1 MLDNIVGVSL
11 WTKNLPF
18 ITSSDLLQ
26 VGDGRLHLDR
36 LLGCCLEIYLTFSTV
51 VVDGLLVLHE
61 PAQVLY
67 VRLQEHLGFQKASK
81 ILTKY
86 LVTSAKG
93 IVRLNRSQMSII
105 LTYEVFG
112 RAFDT
117 LMNLFGKRAYFSG
130 SEVSLTLLST
140 PA

>member
-67 VRLQEHLGFQKASK
+67 VRLQEHLGFQKAIK

-117 LMNLFGKRAYFSG
+117 LMNLFGNRAEF
-130 SEVSLTLLST
+130 VIL
-140 PA
+140 

>member
-1 MLDNIVGVSL
+1 M
-11 WTKNLPF
+11 
-18 ITSSDLLQ
+18 
-26 VGDGRLHLDR
+26 DR
-36 LLGCCLEIYLTFSTV
+36 LLGCRLQIDLTFSTV
-51 VVDGLLVLHE
+51 VVDGLLVLYE

-112 RAFDT
+112 RALDT
-117 LMNLFGKRAYFSG
+117 LMNLFGKRANFSG

>member
-1 MLDNIVGVSL
+1 M
-11 WTKNLPF
+11 
-18 ITSSDLLQ
+18 
-26 VGDGRLHLDR
+26 DR
-36 LLGCCLEIYLTFSTV
+36 LLGCRLEIDLTFSTV

-61 PAQVLY
+61 PTQVLY

-86 LVTSAKG
+86 LVTSAK
-93 IVRLNRSQMSII
+93 VRLNRSQMSII
-105 LTYEVFG
+105 LTYDVFG
-112 RAFDT
+112 RALDT